1 METTA
6 SLKGYTP
13 ALARIL
19 STTSIALYER
29 QRALV
34 RAGLLGLGRRGPGGG
49 VRVGSDLKSVAL
61 LLVATLATDSLSEV
75 EARAPI
81 IAGLVP
87 SGADRCRLTSMPT
100 FLDALASILTSRARA
115 ARIVEIT
122 VSRTADRAVIV
133 YKNGRSEFGDAKSE
147 EPPLRA
153 SATLSGAAVVT
164 IANDVAA
171 MLNVKFERQERVLAV
186 AANPTKRNAS

>member
-1 METTA
+1 
-6 SLKGYTP
+6 
-13 ALARIL
+13 
-19 STTSIALYER
+19 
-29 QRALV
+29 
-34 RAGLLGLGRRGPGGG
+34 
-49 VRVGSDLKSVAL
+49 
-61 LLVATLATDSLSEV
+61 
-75 EARAPI
+75 
-81 IAGLVP
+81 
-87 SGADRCRLTSMPT
+87 MPT
-100 FLDALASILTSRARA
+100 FLDALASILASRARA

-133 YKNGRSEFGDAKSE
+133 YKNGRSEFGGAKSE